1 MCRAAADAEMVYH
14 GFFDVVSP
22 LPLRGYVSEP
32 VGKLRLARGLE
43 GFRNRY
49 LLVKYVAQEVGGAIG
64 KGGSGNLAVS
74 SQTGRR

>member
-14 GFFDVVSP
+14 GFFDLISP

-43 GFRNRY
+43 GGLGMCIC
-49 LLVKYVAQEVGGAIG
+49 LLSMLLRRMVGQRG
-64 KGGSGNLAVS
+64 KEGVGIWL
-74 SQTGRR
+74 